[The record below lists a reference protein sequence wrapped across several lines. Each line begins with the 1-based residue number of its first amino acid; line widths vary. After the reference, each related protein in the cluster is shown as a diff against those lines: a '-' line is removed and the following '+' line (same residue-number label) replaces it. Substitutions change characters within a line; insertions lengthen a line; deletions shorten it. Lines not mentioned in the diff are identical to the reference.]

1 MARILFAWE
10 LGAGLGHLNPML
22 QVARALQKR
31 GHQVFMAVKDL
42 SKVQQVARSG
52 DAFLWFQAP
61 VWLPP
66 LRDQKPIISYAETLF
81 YAGFLDPAGLLGLVR
96 GWHALFA
103 AIRPDLLVCDY
114 APVSLLSSRDIHFKK
129 VTLGNGYFHPPSL
142 SPVPSLYTCKDAD
155 NSRLI
160 ESEARVLDT
169 ANQVLKAMGQQPMQ
183 HFHQLFDV
191 DACLLTCWKETDHYP
206 DRPGNKHVYVGPLAE
221 TGQGQEPVW
230 PKSDGERFFAYLHSD
245 YTALGGVLE
254 RFSAGPGSVLAYVPG
269 LSEEQSRRYSSDHLA
284 FAPRPVKMEAVLA
297 ASDAVICHG
306 GGTVNMAALA
316 GLPVLCLPKHEE
328 NRITGERIAEL
339 GYGICLS
346 DKQVVEELAQA
357 LWRLG
362 HDAGLKEQAMRFRA
376 RHGDYSGDAVVAE
389 VVRKC
394 EAILADVR

>member
-10 LGAGLGHLNPML
+10 LGGGLGHLNPML

-31 GHQVFMAVKDL
+31 GHQVFMAIKDL

-52 DAFLWFQAP
+52 DAFMWFQAP

-81 YAGFLDPAGLLGLVR
+81 FVGFLDPAGLLGLVR

-103 AIRPDLLVCDY
+103 AIQPDLLICDY
-114 APVSLLSSRDIHFKK
+114 APVSLLSSRAAPFKR

-142 SPVPSLYTCKDAD
+142 SPIPSFYTGKDAD

-183 HFHQLFDV
+183 YFHQLFDV
-191 DACLLTCWKETDHYP
+191 DGCLLACWKETDHYP
-206 DRPGNKHVYVGPLAE
+206 DRPGNKHVYVGLLAE
-221 TGQGQEPVW
+221 TVQGQQPVW
-230 PKSDGERFFAYLHSD
+230 PKSGGKRFFAYLNSD
-245 YTALGGVLE
+245 YVALDNVLE
-254 RFSAGPGSVLAYVPG
+254 RFSAGPSSVLAYVPG
-269 LSEEQSRRYSSDHLA
+269 LSEEESRRHSSDYLS
-284 FAPRPVKMEAVLA
+284 FASQPVKMKAALA

-306 GGTVNMAALA
+306 GGTTSMALLS

-328 NRITGERIAEL
+328 NRIMGERIAAL
-339 GYGICLS
+339 GCGICLS
-346 DKQVVEELAQA
+346 DKQVADELESA

-362 HDAGLKEQAMRFRA
+362 HDAGLMAQAMAFRA
-376 RHGDYSGDAVVAE
+376 RHSDYSGEEVVSE
-389 VVRKC
+389 VVRRC
-394 EAILADVR
+394 EALLAEEL